1 MTTKHTHTFLS
12 LCKAY
17 GKIEVPIIQ
26 RDFAQGRDNQAS
38 VRNKF
43 VDYLVDSLSQ
53 KEVIE
58 LDFIYGSVRTDIDE
72 HDKTKEIHTFI
83 PIDGQQRLTT
93 LWLLHWF
100 LAIREGN
107 LDSIRAEMSK
117 FLYEPRPSAHSFCE
131 RLMKEV
137 FPADRIKDISDYIES
152 RNWFDC
158 DWLSDGT
165 IKGMLQMLK
174 SFSKKTELT
183 EGQITLSQL
192 TIDGDISFYFVPL
205 CSFGLSEDIYIRMNA
220 RGKILTDFENFK
232 SEFYKI
238 IKNYP
243 RIELIKDKMEYAWV
257 NHLWPYR
264 KHDKK
269 NPVFVTDD
277 CFMNYFRFISEML
290 YFNQAKPR
298 NESGYASDF
307 SDFKL
312 LGHLYSNPENVDF
325 LMFALDAIPKLS
337 QLKLSCVHFW
347 QGRENQEL
355 SFSDILSRAIRGENL
370 VFDNKLVLY
379 AAIAYIKK
387 HGDCVLVKDY
397 IRIVRNLI
405 VNTDDKSERDR
416 PRILSSIIKFAENKD
431 PYLAL
436 KAADFKLEGLRES
449 QCTEEHFKACIGL
462 ANEFAEIEDL
472 ALFKGNIKSL
482 IAASY
487 SPTEHKIADFSFDD
501 SKIHSFNLEEFQT
514 IYKSY
519 CVVAENDFI
528 GVWGDLIDSTMYCHI
543 QSSGRLV
550 YVEDYSKNAGV
561 IALAA
566 DYAHSGIDV
575 IEDYLIKREK
585 DYVLKLASQ
594 NENMRTIDDVK
605 KQLEILYIITR
616 RILMKPIS
624 AFFHEWYNFG
634 WLQAT
639 KGFSSIFTSGIKND
653 PWFGEM
659 NPIFQTYNYQF
670 RYNWGL
676 NKVHAIPVEVSDEPQ
691 VGLLE
696 DLIKWAS
703 EQ

>member
-1 MTTKHTHTFLS
+1 M
-12 LCKAY
+12 
-17 GKIEVPIIQ
+17 
-26 RDFAQGRDNQAS
+26 
-38 VRNKF
+38 
-43 VDYLVDSLSQ
+43 
-53 KEVIE
+53 
-58 LDFIYGSVRTDIDE
+58 
-72 HDKTKEIHTFI
+72 
-83 PIDGQQRLTT
+83 
-93 LWLLHWF
+93 
-100 LAIREGN
+100 
-107 LDSIRAEMSK
+107 
-117 FLYEPRPSAHSFCE
+117 
-131 RLMKEV
+131 
-137 FPADRIKDISDYIES
+137 
-152 RNWFDC
+152 
-158 DWLSDGT
+158 
-165 IKGMLQMLK
+165 
-174 SFSKKTELT
+174 
-183 EGQITLSQL
+183 
-192 TIDGDISFYFVPL
+192 PL

-277 CFMNYFRFISEML
+277 CFMNYLRFISEML

-487 SPTEHKIADFSFDD
+487 SPTEHKIADFHLMIQRFTLL
-501 SKIHSFNLEEFQT
+501 IW
-514 IYKSY
+514 KSSRQY
-519 CVVAENDFI
+519 TKA
-528 GVWGDLIDSTMYCHI
+528 
-543 QSSGRLV
+543 
-550 YVEDYSKNAGV
+550 
-561 IALAA
+561 IALLQRMISLV
-566 DYAHSGIDV
+566 SGETSLTPLCIATFNHQ
-575 IEDYLIKREK
+575 ED
-585 DYVLKLASQ
+585 
-594 NENMRTIDDVK
+594 
-605 KQLEILYIITR
+605 
-616 RILMKPIS
+616 
-624 AFFHEWYNFG
+624 
-634 WLQAT
+634 
-639 KGFSSIFTSGIKND
+639 
-653 PWFGEM
+653 WFM
-659 NPIFQTYNYQF
+659 WKTTVRMP
-670 RYNWGL
+670 
-676 NKVHAIPVEVSDEPQ
+676 
-691 VGLLE
+691 GLLPWLPIM
-696 DLIKWAS
+696 LILGLM
-703 EQ
+703 